1 MSPDYV
7 TTILLTS
14 GSIIAILLLVIY
26 IKNMRLAAAKLQA
39 ERADDRIEWL
49 ERQCNYLGTHLKNVT
64 RRNREAFTGSR
75 VMVRSNED
83 EPIYFGTILRF
94 EEVSQAKNPLPVI
107 IFEGEEEA
115 GEKLCFA
122 AVMPYNEK
130 LLDEVKGLCPK
141 EQWKKLCHYSI
152 YWE

>member
-7 TTILLTS
+7 TTILLAS
-14 GSIIAILLLVIY
+14 GFIIVILLLVIY
-26 IKNMRLAAAKLQA
+26 RKNDRLIDAKFQA
-39 ERADDRIEWL
+39 VQTNDQMERLKSR
-49 ERQCNYLGTHLKNVT
+49 CNYFETHLKNIT
-64 RRNREAFTGSR
+64 QRNREAFTGSR

-94 EEVSQAKNPLPVI
+94 EEVSQAKNPIPVI
-107 IFEGEEEA
+107 IFEGEEAA

-141 EQWKKLCHYSI
+141 EQWKKLCHYAI